1 MRTIRMTFLCSVLAG
16 VAFVGNEA
24 PVHGLNGQQPSA
36 PVDRV
41 FVGARLIDGTGAPP
55 IENTVIVVRGDRI
68 AQVTTMSEPGTIRAD
83 AERVDVR
90 GRTIMP
96 GFVNAHGHVA
106 DTSGLK
112 AAPEF
117 YTRENL
123 ERQLKLYAAYGVTS
137 VFSLGGDG
145 PAGAALRNEAPS
157 GRARLFI
164 AGPVITATTA
174 AAATADVDKI
184 AAMGVDWLK
193 FRVDDNLGASKKM
206 PREAWKA
213 VIDSGHAK
221 KLPIAAHIFYLDD
234 AQDLLREGADL
245 IAHSVR
251 DQPVDDEFIRLAKD
265 RDVCVV
271 PTLTREVSTFVY
283 ESTPAWFSDE
293 FFLRRADTA
302 VVAQL
307 EDPARQAQMQKS
319 TAAQRYKVALD
330 IASANLKKLKQSG
343 VRIAFGT
350 DTGPPARFQGYFEHM
365 ELELMVKAGLTP
377 MEAIVSA
384 TGDAARCMKKTDG
397 LGTLKAGSPAD
408 FVVYRDDPTKDIR
421 ATRSLESVWI
431 AGTKTPGP

>member
-1 MRTIRMTFLCSVLAG
+1 MRIRMALFFFLLLTCTG
-16 VAFVGNEA
+16 V
-24 PVHGLNGQQPSA
+24 GLLGQQA
-36 PVDRV
+36 PAAGTDRV
-41 FVGARLIDGTGAPP
+41 FVGARLIDGTGGKP

-83 AERVDVR
+83 AERIDVR
-90 GRTIMP
+90 GRTILP

-123 ERQLKLYAAYGVTS
+123 VRQLKLYAAYGVTT
-137 VFSLGGDG
+137 VLSLGGDG
-145 PAGAALRNEAPS
+145 PAGVALRNEAPA

-174 AAATADVDKI
+174 DAAAADVEKI
-184 AAMGVDWLK
+184 SAMGVDWLK
-193 FRVDDNLGASKKM
+193 FRVDDNLGSTKKM
-206 PREAWKA
+206 PKEAWKT
-213 VIDSGHAK
+213 VIERGHAK

-234 AQDLLREGADL
+234 ATDLLREGADL

-251 DQPVDDEFIRLAKD
+251 DKPVSEEFINLAKQ

-293 FFLRRADTA
+293 FFLRHADKA
-302 VVAQL
+302 VVDQL
-307 EDPARQAQMQKS
+307 KEPARQEQMRKSASAQK
-319 TAAQRYKVALD
+319 YKVALD
-330 IASANLKKLKQSG
+330 MASKNLKALKDAG

-384 TGDAARCMKKTDG
+384 TGDAARCIRNTSG
-397 LGTLKAGSPAD
+397 LGTIKAGGPAD
-408 FVVYRDDPTKDIR
+408 FVVYRDDPSKDIR
-421 ATRSLESVWI
+421 ATRSIDSVWI
-431 AGTKTPGP
+431 AGAKMP